1 MEKMKSLLVGS
12 DPLDARQLRALCVL
26 SMTGSFTETARLL
39 HLTQSAI
46 SHSMKALETDL
57 GTALIER
64 SGRKALLTQTGQAL
78 VARAE
83 KILIEMNRARGE
95 LQQLARWGGS
105 RLRLGASSTACQ
117 YLLPRVIR
125 EFRRQFSHWQV
136 EISSRDT
143 FDSLDALKDGDLDL
157 ALCMDAPA
165 AERDLEFRALFS
177 EDIRVV
183 VAAGHRWV
191 GQKSVAPADLVKE
204 PLLGYTATSYLTQLI
219 RTHIEREG
227 VRMPRPVVEL
237 GSLDAIREMVKL
249 SMGVAIMPAWVA
261 AADVAAGHIVV
272 LPLAG
277 KKLARRWGIA
287 HRKGRRLSHGE
298 ETFINLCTSAGNELT
313 SGKSEGPIR

>member
-1 MEKMKSLLVGS
+1 
-12 DPLDARQLRALCVL
+12 
-26 SMTGSFTETARLL
+26 
-39 HLTQSAI
+39 
-46 SHSMKALETDL
+46 
-57 GTALIER
+57 
-64 SGRKALLTQTGQAL
+64 
-78 VARAE
+78 
-83 KILIEMNRARGE
+83 
-95 LQQLARWGGS
+95 
-105 RLRLGASSTACQ
+105 
-117 YLLPRVIR
+117 
-125 EFRRQFSHWQV
+125 V

-277 KKLARRWGIA
+277 KKTRAPLGHCPSKRPPPESWRGDIHQSLHQRRERTHFRQI
-287 HRKGRRLSHGE
+287 
-298 ETFINLCTSAGNELT
+298 
-313 SGKSEGPIR
+313 